1 MIGKIKDD
9 TLAVAGSPFTL
20 TAGYF
25 ATVADLCALVGV
37 VGSIYRYYGLC
48 FFFEVV
54 DGDSFFFF
62 IAVGRVFTAIANGVS
77 VSWRGQN

>member
-25 ATVADLCALVGV
+25 ATVADLCALVVV
-37 VGSIYRYYGLC
+37 VGNIS
-48 FFFEVV
+48 
-54 DGDSFFFF
+54 SFAF
-62 IAVGRVFTAIANGVS
+62 IL
-77 VSWRGQN
+77 